1 MNKLA
6 IIFCPLL
13 LLAQTD
19 AEKLHRIFAEEH
31 AEYLKENPL
40 GATRMY
46 GRQPGPGRW
55 NDESLEGFA
64 RRREQYHVRL
74 AALRALRPDA
84 LSGVDRFNREL
95 LIYGLVQRVDLGKF
109 PSELLALSNRFASPA
124 YYLPDAFDLAP
135 AENAGDYEKMLD
147 LLRGIPARLEQ
158 QTALLERG
166 VRDGIVQPAVAVRAV
181 PAQLDALTS
190 AEPARSPLLEAF
202 RRFPKS
208 IPQAEQDRLS
218 RQANAIV
225 DAQVIPA
232 LRKFRTYVAD
242 QYIPR
247 TTKSIA
253 RSALPNGKDWYAAEV
268 RQETTTAMA
277 PEEIH
282 AIGLVEVKR
291 LRGEMDS
298 IIRKSGFQG
307 TSTAFVEFLRTD
319 PRFYFTRAED
329 MMAAFRDLCK
339 RIDPELPRL
348 FGRLPRTPYGV
359 REMAAASAPSATS
372 ALYSRPGGTRPGWFL
387 VNTFR
392 LETRPKYEMEALAL
406 HESETAHPR

>member
-6 IIFCPLL
+6 VIFCPLL

-64 RRREQYHVRL
+64 RRRERYRARL

-84 LSGVDRFNREL
+84 LSGVDRFNHEL
-95 LIYGLVQRVDLGKF
+95 LIYGLAQRVDLGKF

-124 YYLPDAFDLAP
+124 YYLPGAFDLAP

-166 VRDGIVQPAVAVRAV
+166 VRDGIVQPEVAVRAV

-190 AEPARSPLLEAF
+190 AEPARSPLLEVF

-253 RSALPNGKDWYAAEV
+253 RSALPNGKDWYAADAQGRPRLPARGSAHPPQYLPLV
-268 RQETTTAMA
+268 DQNIGR
-277 PEEIH
+277 PEGLLAFGEQAGHCSGIPH
-282 AIGLVEVKR
+282 AGLYR
-291 LRGEMDS
+291 NGL
-298 IIRKSGFQG
+298 
-307 TSTAFVEFLRTD
+307 TAFGFDDGDNLVCRLLAPRIVDHHFRAFAGKASGD
-319 PRFYFTRAED
+319 PRNAYLR
-329 MMAAFRDLCK
+329 
-339 RIDPELPRL
+339 ELQRRVPRL
-348 FGRLPRTPYGV
+348 
-359 REMAAASAPSATS
+359 
-372 ALYSRPGGTRPGWFL
+372 
-387 VNTFR
+387 
-392 LETRPKYEMEALAL
+392 
-406 HESETAHPR
+406 